1 MREATWYKDA
11 VLYQVHIRSFAD
23 SNKDG
28 IGDFPG
34 LTEKLDYIVNL
45 GVTAIWILPFYP
57 SPLRDDGYDIAD
69 YRSIHSDYG
78 TITDFRRFLKA
89 AHAKGLKVITEL
101 VLNHTSDQHSWFQR
115 SRNAKPGSKWRNYY
129 VWNDNDKKYSEAR
142 IIFKDFETSNW
153 SWDPVAQ
160 AYYWHR
166 FYRHQPD
173 LNYEEPAVRQEIF
186 RVVDYWFGLGVDG
199 LRMDA
204 VPYLYETEGT
214 DCENQPKTHAFL
226 KELRNHVDMHYS
238 NRLLLAEANG
248 WPEDVVEY
256 FGDDDECHMAFNFPL
271 MPRLYLS
278 VGLENAWPVIDSIAK
293 TPVTSEKCQWALFL
307 RNHDELTMEMLT
319 EEERDFF
326 IKIYAPDPR
335 SRINLGIRRRL
346 APLLNGNRRKIEL
359 LNALLLSLPG
369 SPVIYYGDE
378 IGMGD
383 NIYLGDRNG
392 VRTPMQWSADRNAG
406 FSQANPQQLTL
417 PVITEP
423 HYHYESVNV
432 EAQEQNP
439 SSFLWWLRR
448 MLALRKRFS
457 AFGRGEIN
465 FPGSNNDRILAFIRA
480 LDQEVILVVANV
492 SRFVQHVNLDLSKW
506 QELVPREMLGENLF
520 PPIKD
525 APYELS
531 LGPHSFYWFILEKKT
546 LRGRLVCDP
555 TDLLPSEQLTHEISA
570 IEDLLAPAVWQK
582 MRLRL
587 PLFLEVLPLQPV
599 GCSVR
604 AATILD
610 GFVLPSGRHIVYIIR
625 AETPAVAST
634 RTLIVLSLM
643 PGITDRSNGLL
654 ARIKLGDSLF
664 ELSDATFDN
673 GWQNWLYEF
682 MLNGRRLKGIAGEL
696 ISSRYPAFHKSD
708 KQMHPEVM
716 NADHNHLSVL
726 FRPSHALK
734 IFRQLEEGIHPEK
747 ELGRFLN
754 ERTAFKKSPA
764 VEASI
769 EYQGNKIG
777 SCTVA
782 VMHTFIPHRNDGIQ
796 LMRESLLPFFE
807 SALMSEDQTAC
818 LDQILPP
825 SLSPLR
831 LATAPANELV
841 RISIGP
847 VIETA
852 GRIGKLTHEMHLALA
867 SDPDDRTFA
876 PEPYTIHYQKQLSH
890 GMRHVLDFL
899 LAQLKELSASHE
911 GQLQKSVEPFVR
923 RKGQMEALFK
933 TLSQK
938 SISTYRLRIHG
949 DYHLGQL
956 LVGEQGELS
965 VIDFEGRPTRPLS
978 ERRIKRSPL
987 HDLASMLW
995 SLYFCVHQL
1004 AASHVTNIL
1013 PGTNRGQLKKV
1024 ADVWCRWVS
1033 AAFLRA
1039 YFEAARSLP
1048 PSHPAGVNRI
1058 HDAALLLDCFCI
1070 LYGLEKLENE
1080 FTARGK
1086 ADEITLNGMQ
1096 FWLDSVATG
1105 TSHSKGHP

>member
-1 MREATWYKDA
+1 MQESTWYKDA

-45 GVTAIWILPFYP
+45 GVTAIWLLPFYP

-69 YRSIHSDYG
+69 YRSIHPDYG
-78 TITDFRRFLKA
+78 TIADFRRFLKT

-101 VLNHTSDQHSWFQR
+101 VLNHTSDQHAWFQR
-115 SRNAKPGSKWRNYY
+115 ARSAKPGSKWRNYY

-153 SWDPVAQ
+153 SWDPLAE

-173 LNYEEPAVRQEIF
+173 LNYEEPAVRQEMLRI
-186 RVVDYWFGLGVDG
+186 VDYWFGLGVDG

-226 KELRNHVDMHYS
+226 KQLRQHVDTHHP
-238 NRLLLAEANG
+238 NRMLLAEANG
-248 WPEDVVEY
+248 WPEDVVGY
-256 FGDDDECHMAFNFPL
+256 FGNDDECHMAFHFPL
-271 MPRLYLS
+271 MPRLYLA

-326 IKIYAPDPR
+326 VKIYAPDPR

-423 HYHYESVNV
+423 HYHYENINV

-448 MLALRKRFS
+448 MLALRNRYPT
-457 AFGRGEIN
+457 FGRGTIN
-465 FPGSNNDRILAFIRA
+465 FPASNNDRILAFVRM
-480 LDQEVILVVANV
+480 LEPETILVVANV
-492 SRFVQHVNLDLSKW
+492 SRFVQHVTLDLTPWKG
-506 QELVPREMLGENLF
+506 LVPRELMGENLF
-520 PPIKD
+520 PPID
-525 APYELS
+525 ASPYGLS
-531 LGPHSFYWFILEKKT
+531 LGPHSFYWFSLEKKT
-546 LRGRLVCDP
+546 LRGRPVCEQTDLLP
-555 TDLLPSEQLTHEISA
+555 TDLLTHEIAS
-570 IEDLLAPAVWQK
+570 IEDLLSPAVWQK
-582 MRLRL
+582 MKLRL
-587 PLFLEVLPLQPV
+587 PLFLEALPLQPV
-599 GCSVR
+599 GCNVR
-604 AATILD
+604 AATIID
-610 GFVLPSGRHIVYIIR
+610 GFILPSGNHVLYVVR

-634 RTLIVLSLM
+634 RTLIVLSLQT
-643 PGITDRSNGLL
+643 GVTDRSAGLL
-654 ARIKLGDSLF
+654 ARIKLGDARF
-664 ELSDATFDN
+664 ELTDATFDSA
-673 GWQNWLYEF
+673 WQKWLYEF
-682 MLNGRRLKGIAGEL
+682 ALTPRRLKGNSGVL
-696 ISSRYPAFHKSD
+696 VSHRSPAFIKPAATA
-708 KQMHPEVM
+708 HPEVI
-716 NADHNHLSVL
+716 NADHNHLSIL
-726 FRPSHALK
+726 FRPYHALK
-734 IFRQLEEGIHPEK
+734 LFRQLEEGTHPEK
-747 ELGRFLN
+747 ELGRFLH
-754 ERTAFKKSPA
+754 ERTNFNKAPA
-764 VEASI
+764 VEASV
-769 EYQGNKIG
+769 EYHFNSGNT
-777 SCTVA
+777 STVA
-782 VMHTFIPHRNDGIQ
+782 VMNSFIPHRNDGAH
-796 LMRESLLPFFE
+796 LMRESLLPFLE
-807 SALMSEDQTAC
+807 DALMNSEQIET
-818 LDQILPP
+818 LDKLMPP
-825 SLSPLR
+825 SPSPLR
-831 LATAPANELV
+831 LALSPASDLV
-841 RISIGP
+841 RIAIGP
-847 VIETA
+847 MIETA
-852 GRIGKLTHEMHLALA
+852 GRIGKLTHQLHVAL
-867 SDPDDRTFA
+867 SSEQEDRAFT
-876 PEPYTIHYQKQLSH
+876 PELYTLHYQKQLSH
-890 GMRHVLDFL
+890 GMRHLLDFIFSQL
-899 LAQLKELSASHE
+899 PEIVAVSDGKLAKKIE
-911 GQLQKSVEPFVR
+911 FIIR
-923 RKGQMEALFK
+923 RKGQMESLFK
-933 TLSQK
+933 TLAEKPIQS
-938 SISTYRLRIHG
+938 YRTRTHG

-956 LVGEQGELS
+956 LVGEKGDLS

-987 HDLASMLW
+987 RDLASMLW
-995 SLYFCVHQL
+995 SFYYCVHQL

-1013 PGTNRGQLKKV
+1013 PGTDRSQLKKI

-1039 YFEAARSLP
+1039 YFDAAHALP
-1048 PSHPAGVNRI
+1048 PTHPAGVHRI
-1058 HDAALLLDCFCI
+1058 HDAALLLDCFC
-1070 LYGLEKLENE
+1070 LLHGLEKLENE
-1080 FTARGK
+1080 LFSTEAV
-1086 ADEITLNGMQ
+1086 DEITLSGLQ
-1096 FWLDSVATG
+1096 FWLNSAATG
-1105 TSHSKGHP
+1105 TTHVKA